1 MGFDLRAAWRISTAN
16 QEFKLCP
23 SYPRLL
29 LVPLSISDDMLEKV
43 ARFRALRRVPAV
55 CWRWVLRRVWG
66 V

>member
-23 SYPRLL
+23 SYPRFL

-55 CWRWVLRRVWG
+55 CWR
-66 V
+66 